1 MLSFQKQNH
10 RNVCLFLAF
19 FCLMVLGITAW
30 MRAPRLYAAS
40 NSADIVVLH
49 GKVYTVNARQPWG
62 QAVAISGDKIVAVGS
77 DKDIERYRGA
87 NTRVIDAA
95 GRVVLPGFTDSH
107 IHFLEGSYT
116 LLEPDLN
123 GARTIPAIQKRLQDF
138 AAAHPGSGWIVGQGW
153 TYDVFAPSMPD
164 KKPLDQIFPD
174 RPVYLESYDGH
185 SAWVN
190 SKALALAGITAAT
203 PDPLNGKIVRDTK
216 SGEPTGALQE
226 SAAELVARAIPKPT
240 REEKLAAIRAGLK
253 AANQYGLVRGHS
265 AGGDFGDLDLF
276 NYLRREGE
284 LTVRFYVAKIIRPPS
299 LTPEDLKDIERAR
312 ARYHDDWIAA
322 GAAKFFMDGVVESH
336 TAAMLAPYSDD
347 PHFIG
352 TPNWKQAHY
361 NQAVTELNEHGI
373 QVFTHAIGDRG
384 VRMAL
389 DGYQKSA
396 LTTEHDDLRNRI
408 EHIETISPQDIPRFA
423 QLNVIASMQP
433 LHANPDEDTDVWIRN
448 VGPQRE
454 QLAFAWKTL
463 ENAGAHLA
471 FGSDWP
477 VVTLNPWPGVQCA
490 VTRQTPD
497 GKPAGGWIPAERI
510 TVEQAIAGYTIGAAY
525 AGHREKTEG
534 SLEPGKLA
542 DLIIVSQNPFEVDP
556 HKLGATEVVL
566 TMVGGRVVY
575 QESGAATAAQGKP
588 GR

>member
-1 MLSFQKQNH
+1 
-10 RNVCLFLAF
+10 
-19 FCLMVLGITAW
+19 MVLGVTAW
-30 MRAPRLYAAS
+30 IRAPRLYAAS
-40 NSADIVVLH
+40 NSAEILVLH
-49 GKVYTVNARQPWG
+49 GKVYTVNAREPWTE
-62 QAVAISGDKIVAVGS
+62 AVAISGDKIVAVGS
-77 DKDIERYRGA
+77 DKEIERYRGA
-87 NTRVIDAA
+87 NTKVIDAA

-107 IHFLEGSYT
+107 IHFLDGSNT
-116 LLEPDLN
+116 LVEPDLN
-123 GARTIPAIQKRLQDF
+123 GARTISAIQKRLKDF
-138 AAAHPGSGWIVGQGW
+138 ADSHPGSGWLVGQGW
-153 TYDVFAPSMPD
+153 SYDVFAPAMPD

-203 PDPLNGKIVRDTK
+203 PDPSNGKIVRDAKT
-216 SGEPTGALQE
+216 GEPTGALKE
-226 SAAELVARAIPKPT
+226 GASELVSKVMPKPS
-240 REEKLAAIRAGLK
+240 REEKLDAIRAGLK
-253 AANQYGLVRGHS
+253 AANQYGLVRVHS
-265 AGGDFGDLDLF
+265 AAGDFGDLDLF

-284 LTVRFYVAKIIRPPS
+284 LTVRFYVAKAIRPPS

-347 PHFIG
+347 PHYIG

-373 QVFTHAIGDRG
+373 QVFTHAIGDRA

-396 LTTEHDDLRNRI
+396 ETTGHDDLRNRV

-448 VGPQRE
+448 VGPQRA
-454 QLAFAWKTL
+454 QLAFAWNTL
-463 ENAGAHLA
+463 EKAGARLA

-490 VTRQTPD
+490 VTRQTPE
-497 GKPAGGWIPAERI
+497 GRPAGGWNPAERI
-510 TVEQAIAGYTIGAAY
+510 TVAQAIAGYTIGAAY

-556 HKLGATEVVL
+556 QKLGATQVVL

-575 QESGAATAAQGKP
+575 QESGSAVAAEGKS

>member
-1 MLSFQKQNH
+1 MLLGI
-10 RNVCLFLAF
+10 LFLA
-19 FCLMVLGITAW
+19 VLGITAW
-30 MRAPRLYAAS
+30 IRVPRIYAAPE
-40 NSADIVVLH
+40 SADVVVLH
-49 GKVYTVNARQPWG
+49 GKVYTVDSSQPWAE
-62 QAVAISGDKIVAVGS
+62 AVAISGDKIVAVGG
-77 DKDIERYRGA
+77 DKEIERYRGA
-87 NTRVIDAA
+87 HTQVIDAA

-107 IHFLEGSYT
+107 IHFLDGSNT
-116 LLEPDLN
+116 LVEPDLN
-123 GARTIPAIQKRLQDF
+123 GARTVPAIQKRLKEF
-138 AAAHPGSGWIVGQGW
+138 ADSHPGSGWIVGQGW
-153 TYDVFAPSMPD
+153 SYDVFAPAMPD

-190 SKALALAGITAAT
+190 SKALELAGITAAT
-203 PDPLNGKIVRDTK
+203 ADPPNGKIVRDAKT
-216 SGEPTGALQE
+216 GEATGALKE
-226 SAAELVARAIPKPT
+226 SAAELVSKVMPKPT
-240 REEKLAAIRAGLK
+240 REEKLDAIRAGLK
-253 AANQYGLVRGHS
+253 AANQYGLVRVHS
-265 AGGDFGDLDLF
+265 AAGDFGDLDLF
-276 NYLRREGE
+276 NYLRREGQ
-284 LTVRFYVAKIIRPPS
+284 LTVRFYVAKVIRPPS

-322 GAAKFFMDGVVESH
+322 GAAKVFMDGVVESH

-347 PHFIG
+347 PHLIG

-373 QVFTHAIGDRG
+373 QVFTHAIGDRA

-396 LTTEHDDLRNRI
+396 VTTGHDDLRNRV

-454 QLAFAWKTL
+454 QLAFAWNTL
-463 ENAGAHLA
+463 EKSGAHLA

-490 VTRQTPD
+490 VTRQTPE
-497 GKPAGGWIPAERI
+497 GRPAGGWIPSERI

-556 HKLGATEVVL
+556 DKLGATQVVL

-575 QESGAATAAQGKP
+575 QESGTAIAAQSKS

>member
-1 MLSFQKQNH
+1 MPPLREKYH
-10 RNVCLFLAF
+10 RNLFLLLSAIF
-19 FCLMVLGITAW
+19 LLVLGATAW
-30 MRAPRLYAAS
+30 IRAPHLYAAA
-40 NSADIVVLH
+40 NSADVVVLH
-49 GKVYTVNARQPWG
+49 GKVYTENSSEPWAE
-62 QAVAISGDKIVAVGS
+62 AVAISGDKIVAVGS
-77 DKDIERYRGA
+77 EQEIERYRGA
-87 NTRVIDAA
+87 NTKVIDAA
-95 GRVVLPGFTDSH
+95 GRVVLPGFTDCH
-107 IHFLEGSYT
+107 IHFLDGSYT
-116 LLEPDLN
+116 LVEPDLN
-123 GARTIPAIQKRLQDF
+123 GARTISAIQKRLKDF
-138 AAAHPGSGWIVGQGW
+138 ADAHPGNGWIVGQGW
-153 TYDVFAPSMPD
+153 TYDVFAPAMPD
-164 KKPLDQIFPD
+164 KKPLDQLFPD

-190 SKALALAGITAAT
+190 SKALELAGITAGT
-203 PDPLNGKIVRDTK
+203 TDPANGKIVRDAKT
-216 SGEPTGALQE
+216 GEPTGALQE
-226 SAAELVARAIPKPT
+226 SASELVSKAIPKAS
-240 REEKLAAIRAGLK
+240 REEKLTAIRAGLK
-253 AANQYGLVRGHS
+253 IANQYGLVRVHS
-265 AGGDFGDLDLF
+265 AGGDFADLDLF

-373 QVFTHAIGDRG
+373 QVFTHAIGDRA
-384 VRMAL
+384 VRMTL

-396 LTTEHDDLRNRI
+396 LTTGHDDLRNRI

-423 QLNVIASMQP
+423 QLGVIASMQP

-463 ENAGAHLA
+463 LNAGARLA

-490 VTRQTPD
+490 VTRQTPE
-497 GKPAGGWIPAERI
+497 GRPAGGWIPAERI

-542 DLIIVSQNPFEVDP
+542 DLIIVSQNPFEVAP
-556 HKLGATEVVL
+556 EKLGATQVVL
-566 TMVGGRVVY
+566 TMVGGRVVF
-575 QESGAATAAQGKP
+575 QASGSAIAGPSKS

>member
-1 MLSFQKQNH
+1 
-10 RNVCLFLAF
+10 
-19 FCLMVLGITAW
+19 
-30 MRAPRLYAAS
+30 
-40 NSADIVVLH
+40 
-49 GKVYTVNARQPWG
+49 
-62 QAVAISGDKIVAVGS
+62 
-77 DKDIERYRGA
+77 
-87 NTRVIDAA
+87 
-95 GRVVLPGFTDSH
+95 
-107 IHFLEGSYT
+107 
-116 LLEPDLN
+116 
-123 GARTIPAIQKRLQDF
+123 
-138 AAAHPGSGWIVGQGW
+138 
-153 TYDVFAPSMPD
+153 
-164 KKPLDQIFPD
+164 
-174 RPVYLESYDGH
+174 
-185 SAWVN
+185 
-190 SKALALAGITAAT
+190 
-203 PDPLNGKIVRDTK
+203 
-216 SGEPTGALQE
+216 
-226 SAAELVARAIPKPT
+226 
-240 REEKLAAIRAGLK
+240 K

>member
-1 MLSFQKQNH
+1 
-10 RNVCLFLAF
+10 
-19 FCLMVLGITAW
+19 MVLASAW
-30 MRAPRLYAAS
+30 ICSPRLYAAS
-40 NSADIVVLH
+40 ASADIVVLH
-49 GKVYTVNARQPWG
+49 AKVYTVNAREPWAEAL
-62 QAVAISGDKIVAVGS
+62 AVSGDKIVAVGS
-77 DKDIERYRGA
+77 DKEIERYRGA
-87 NTRVIDAA
+87 NTKVIDAA
-95 GRVVLPGFTDSH
+95 GRVVLPGFTDCH
-107 IHFLEGSYT
+107 IHFLDGSYT
-116 LLEPDLN
+116 LVEPDLN
-123 GARTIPAIQKRLQDF
+123 GLRTIPAIQKRLKDF
-138 AAAHPGSGWIVGQGW
+138 AASHPGSGWIVGQGW
-153 TYDVFAPSMPD
+153 TYDVFAPGMPD
-164 KKPLDQIFPD
+164 KRPLDQIFPD

-190 SKALALAGITAAT
+190 SKALELAGITAAT
-203 PDPLNGKIVRDTK
+203 SDPANGKIVRDAKT
-216 SGEPTGALQE
+216 GEPTGALEE
-226 SAAELVARAIPKPT
+226 SATELAAKAIPKPT
-240 REEKLAAIRAGLK
+240 REEKLGALRAGLH
-253 AANQYGLVRGHS
+253 AANQYGLVRVHS
-265 AGGDFGDLDLF
+265 AAGDFPDLDLL

-284 LTVRFYVAKIIRPPS
+284 LTVRFYVAKVIRPPS

-312 ARYHDDWIAA
+312 ARYNDDWIAA

-373 QVFTHAIGDRG
+373 QVFTHAIGDRA

-396 LTTEHDDLRNRI
+396 LTTGHDDLRNRV

-454 QLAFAWKTL
+454 QLAFAWNTL
-463 ENAGAHLA
+463 AKAGAHLA

-490 VTRQTPD
+490 VTRQTPE
-497 GKPAGGWIPAERI
+497 GRPAGGWIPAERI

-542 DLIIVSQNPFEVDP
+542 DLIIVSQNPFEIDP
-556 HKLGATEVVL
+556 HKLGATQVVL
-566 TMVGGRVVY
+566 TMVGGRIVY
-575 QESGAATAAQGKP
+575 RESGSSVAAGSTS